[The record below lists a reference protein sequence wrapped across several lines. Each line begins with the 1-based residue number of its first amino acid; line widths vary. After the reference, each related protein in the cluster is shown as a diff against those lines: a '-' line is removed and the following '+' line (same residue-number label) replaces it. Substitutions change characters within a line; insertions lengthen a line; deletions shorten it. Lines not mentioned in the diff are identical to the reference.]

1 MKEYIQILIQQQG
14 LRISLLFM
22 MVIISLNV
30 VLVIYYRNVMIRNSE
45 VGQQIQVVKDGL
57 STLDSHIW
65 LGDLGVRAYLIK
77 QTDEFLN
84 PYIGA
89 RDGFNDNLL
98 NLEDDLKVIGF
109 DIGIMEP
116 AKLAIVNYMET
127 LQLMVDLCNTGKVDE
142 ALEIFYED
150 RGFIAWQQYS
160 PFVQDANMLIDDLNA
175 KSEDEYKSSINL
187 ILIIQILLIII
198 SLPILILA
206 YRKISKDSGFRT
218 EIFNLIDSS
227 NKNYLFD
234 DGKIEEEQNEDTIT
248 EKLIAN
254 LKKAAFFINSIAQ
267 GKYNIDWE
275 GMSDKTVALNKDNIA
290 GELVMMRDQMQ
301 KAKRE
306 DEIRIWANEGLSKFA
321 DLIRNHQNDKLQL
334 SEKLIS
340 EIVLYLGA
348 QQGGLFFVSE
358 DEQHQRFLELVGC
371 YAYQRKKYQ
380 EKRIEIG
387 QGLVGQCFLEGE
399 TTHISNIPNDYVNIT
414 SGLGETNPSN
424 LLIVP
429 LKINEEIVGVI
440 ELANL
445 KKFENHQI
453 EFVER
458 LAESVASS
466 ISTVNTNEKTRILLE
481 QSQQQSE
488 EMKAQEEEMRQN
500 MEELQ
505 ATQEQMHRKNE
516 EVEDLLKKTSENE
529 AAIKSQ
535 NKTILTEKKALE
547 TEDAILGTLMKMIP
561 DRVTVKDQD
570 GNYLKVSQ
578 SKLKSL
584 KEKGFIEVIGKSD
597 QEMFGKEHFQKSFSV
612 EKEIMTSQKSV
623 LNIEEKIQISEKE
636 SIWGSTSRAPLKDK
650 NGNVLGTVVVT
661 RDITKEKEYVEEIE
675 KLKTNK

>member
-1 MKEYIQILIQQQG
+1 
-14 LRISLLFM
+14 
-22 MVIISLNV
+22 
-30 VLVIYYRNVMIRNSE
+30 
-45 VGQQIQVVKDGL
+45 
-57 STLDSHIW
+57 
-65 LGDLGVRAYLIK
+65 
-77 QTDEFLN
+77 
-84 PYIGA
+84 
-89 RDGFNDNLL
+89 
-98 NLEDDLKVIGF
+98 
-109 DIGIMEP
+109 
-116 AKLAIVNYMET
+116 
-127 LQLMVDLCNTGKVDE
+127 
-142 ALEIFYED
+142 
-150 RGFIAWQQYS
+150 
-160 PFVQDANMLIDDLNA
+160 
-175 KSEDEYKSSINL
+175 
-187 ILIIQILLIII
+187 
-198 SLPILILA
+198 
-206 YRKISKDSGFRT
+206 
-218 EIFNLIDSS
+218 
-227 NKNYLFD
+227 
-234 DGKIEEEQNEDTIT
+234 
-248 EKLIAN
+248 
-254 LKKAAFFINSIAQ
+254 
-267 GKYNIDWE
+267 
-275 GMSDKTVALNKDNIA
+275 
-290 GELVMMRDQMQ
+290 MMRDQMQ

-661 RDITKEKEYVEEIE
+661 RDITKEKEYVEELE
-675 KLKTNK
+675 S